1 MTVEEFAAL
10 FDTFQHTAFRLEA
23 LQTYDEQAEAA
34 AVRAFREGLPRPER
48 SVRTSPWLRRVA
60 VSTAQ
65 GKQWS
70 RVRVVDYPLSEYT
83 RYELVGYVES
93 QAAGEQIQLVN
104 IEQVGNLGPDFW
116 LFDAG
121 TPEACAVLMRYTVDG
136 KIEGFELVT
145 DSAHLERLHDIQRT
159 AEAHAV
165 PLNAFLAEA
174 GR

>member
-1 MTVEEFAAL
+1 VTEEEFAAL

-23 LQTYDEQAEAA
+23 LQTYDAPAEAD

-70 RVRVVDYPLSEYT
+70 RVRVVAYPLTEYT

-93 QAAGEQIQLVN
+93 QAAGERIQLADV
-104 IEQVGNLGPDFW
+104 ERVGDLGPDFW

-121 TPEACAVLMRYTVDG
+121 TPHARAVLMRYTADG
-136 KIEGFELVT
+136 KIEGFDLVT
-145 DSAHLERLHDIQRT
+145 DPTALGRLHDIQHT
-159 AEAHAV
+159 AETHAV

-174 GR
+174 R